1 LIADADGNVREIF
14 YDDNGR
20 QTGTRFYHYP
30 TDQRPPTEASGI
42 VHPAS
47 AYPPKRTRL
56 ETKNVLDASGSVL
69 TSFTTVMPQTFDVAL
84 KVYKDDLAAPEIRN
98 EGSLTQYDALGRAYR
113 TIDENGRVTETTFDR
128 RGLAIQT
135 RSEAVDQDGNPV
147 FMLTRTVYNSQGRS
161 VYATGSFSE
170 DVFANSP
177 ASITG
182 THREGK
188 WDGGNSSIATT
199 QFATASFLRGR
210 PTGRIVNQSPC
221 FSATSSVHCSSP

>member
-14 YDDNGR
+14 YDASGR

-42 VHPAS
+42 VHPES

-69 TSFTTVMPQTFDVAL
+69 TSFTTVMPQTFDVVL

-147 FMLTRTVYNSQGRS
+147 FMLTRTVYDSQGRA

-182 THREGK
+182 THTIYDPETGRVEKIEQLLGLNFV
-188 WDGGNSSIATT
+188 GGQTRDSG
-199 QFATASFLRGR
+199 LRGR
-210 PTGRIVNQSPC
+210 RLKRQES
-221 FSATSSVHCSSP
+221 

>member
-42 VHPAS
+42 VHPVS

-69 TSFTTVMPQTFDVAL
+69 TSFTQVMPQTFDVAL
-84 KVYKDDLAAPEIRN
+84 KVYKDDLAAPEVRN

-113 TIDENGRVTETTFDR
+113 TIDENGRVT
-128 RGLAIQT
+128 
-135 RSEAVDQDGNPV
+135 VN
-147 FMLTRTVYNSQGRS
+147 
-161 VYATGSFSE
+161 
-170 DVFANSP
+170 
-177 ASITG
+177 
-182 THREGK
+182 REGFAGVRPGIRDSNRTTVPGIFAAFEGVVTK
-188 WDGGNSSIATT
+188 NVYDG
-199 QFATASFLRGR
+199 
-210 PTGRIVNQSPC
+210 SP
-221 FSATSSVHCSSP
+221 